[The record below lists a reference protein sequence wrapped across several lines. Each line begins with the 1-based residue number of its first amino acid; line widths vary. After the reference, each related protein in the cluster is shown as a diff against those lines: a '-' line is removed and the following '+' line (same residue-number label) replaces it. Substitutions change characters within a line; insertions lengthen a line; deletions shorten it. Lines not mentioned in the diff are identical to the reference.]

1 MSRRRQ
7 QSRGFTMI
15 ELVVSMVIAGI
26 ITGFVAMMIGT
37 PVQAYLATARRADLS
52 DGAQSAMRSIDDDVR
67 RALPNSV
74 RVGSIGN
81 LRILEV
87 IRVTTSLSYREIWP
101 ERNAM
106 QFGTPIGQFSVL
118 ETPVFAGDQHVVI
131 DNRRT
136 GGRAAWSMTN
146 VITPATTSISASGT
160 DITVSPPFRFTNYA
174 DRSSSQRA
182 YVVPRL
188 GVIRYE
194 CDLASGVLRRYESLP
209 ISSSIATLSA
219 ASTTIASDI
228 TACRFQAL
236 AGSAEHG
243 GTAIVEITV
252 SRTTS
257 GNGTERLRM
266 VRQIRLENP
275 S

>member
-1 MSRRRQ
+1 MAPRRQ
-7 QSRGFTMI
+7 HSRGFTMI

-26 ITGFVAMMIGT
+26 VTGFVAMMIGT
-37 PVQAYLATARRADLS
+37 PVQAYLATVRRADLS
-52 DGAQSAMRSIDDDVR
+52 DGAQSAMRSIDVDVR

-87 IRVTTSLSYREIWP
+87 IRMTTSVSYRENWP

-118 ETPVFAGDQHVVI
+118 ETPVFGADQHVVI

-136 GGRAAWSMTN
+136 AGRSAWSLAN
-146 VITPATTSISASGT
+146 VITPSTTSIAAAGS
-160 DITVSPPFRFTNYA
+160 DITLSPPFRFTTYA

-182 YVVPRL
+182 YIVPRL

-194 CDLASGVLRRYESLP
+194 CDLGSGVLRRYESLP
-209 ISSSIATLSA
+209 ISTSMTTLSA
-219 ASTTIASDI
+219 PSITIASDI

-236 AGSAEHG
+236 PGSAEHG